1 MALSS
6 LLSSLHRVVLARVP
20 RFMRSLAQGRH
31 EAMVFSISK
40 AANAAQEVELIAQY
54 IEVEESLPV
63 G

>member
-1 MALSS
+1 
-6 LLSSLHRVVLARVP
+6 
-20 RFMRSLAQGRH
+20 
-31 EAMVFSISK
+31 MVFSISK